1 MAGKLLPQA
10 IAAKGFVDTAI
21 GLHPPAIA
29 ATNGYAAAA
38 AGTVTALGNAVTQI
52 GFIQTA
58 LIPSGAI
65 APPSKIGVNITG
77 AILGQLTT
85 VLTAITAAG
94 GVATLLPEPTA
105 ATTFGV
111 QTGIVTTTLPLISSA
126 IAVGLITPQSA

>member
-1 MAGKLLPQA
+1 MASILLPPA

-21 GLHPPAIA
+21 VTNTSATLAASSYGGAITPA
-29 ATNGYAAAA
+29 
-38 AGTVTALGNAVTQI
+38 VTALASATTSI
-52 GFIQTA
+52 TAIQTA
-58 LIPSGAI
+58 LTPIGATT
-65 APPSKIGVNITG
+65 PPAKIGVNITG